1 MTRTPPAIVA
11 SPMVALACLLFLL
24 SCPALAQSPHD
35 VQDFTADDPFAAP
48 LLASPILLHQN
59 HGSLEQLPDGRAVLV
74 GAAGV
79 VPEDRTTLGLHEA
92 RRRAEILARV
102 AVLEAL
108 EGITLAS
115 MRDYQELA
123 YTDHQGRTVHLERF
137 VQSTRAEL
145 EGRISQLP
153 VVGTWWTR
161 DRTRLHV
168 AVGALFES
176 RVVPR
181 FVSEQAGCVMEHPEG
196 RPLFLNLVR
205 TSAMLCTV
213 GGVRGFVFPSGRKA
227 LVMVGAAPIQNDPAA
242 ARRIA
247 RVNAQRAML
256 AEERGIAVSS
266 VSTLTDVEEIRL
278 NGAGED
284 RVLISDFLELR
295 QERVAGLLQTLP
307 VVAEWRNE
315 GMYYVVLGMVGE

>member
-1 MTRTPPAIVA
+1 MSSQTVHHTTLAIT
-11 SPMVALACLLFLL
+11 MFLCLLTMSAYADTPL
-24 SCPALAQSPHD
+24 
-35 VQDFTADDPFAAP
+35 DFTAEEPFAAN
-48 LLASPILLHQN
+48 LLASPTLLHQN
-59 HGSLEQLPDGRAVLV
+59 HGSLEQLPDGRALLV

-79 VPEDRTTLGLHEA
+79 VPEDRSALGLHEA
-92 RRRAEILARV
+92 RRRAEILARA

-108 EGITLAS
+108 DGINLSTW
-115 MRDYQELA
+115 RDFQELA
-123 YTDHQGRTVHLERF
+123 YTDTHGGTVHLERF
-137 VQSTRAEL
+137 IQSTRAEL

-176 RVVPR
+176 RGRPLPA
-181 FVSEQAGCVMEHPEG
+181 SKQAGCVMEHPEG

-205 TSAMLCTV
+205 TSTMLCTV

-227 LVMVGAAPIQNDPAA
+227 LVLVGAAPIQNDPAA

-278 NGAGED
+278 SGARED
-284 RVLISDFLELR
+284 RVLVSDFLELR

-315 GMYYVVLGMVGE
+315 GMYHVVLGMMEE